1 MSPDNIRPEH
11 IRKYMDKRGIT
22 SRTQA
27 NREKTFLSR
36 VYRWG
41 YERGMVKGNPCRGVK
56 QFTEKARDR
65 YITDEEYDAVYQVA
79 PDVVR
84 VAMEI
89 AYLCLARQADVLA
102 LRRDQLREPGIY
114 IKQGKTAARQ
124 IKAWSE
130 RLRDAIT
137 LAESLPLK
145 SGISSVYIIHQR
157 TGLRYTR
164 DGFNSKWRKA
174 REVAKKTY
182 PELDFNFT
190 FHDLKAKGVSDL
202 EGTLSEKQ
210 AISGHKN
217 MGQTARYDRKIKI
230 VPVVGNQKK

>member
-1 MSPDNIRPEH
+1 MSR
-11 IRKYMDKRGIT
+11 
-22 SRTQA
+22 A
-27 NREKTFLSR
+27 
-36 VYRWG
+36 YRWG
-41 YERGMVKGNPCRGVK
+41 YERGSVRGNPCKVVK
-56 QFTEKARDR
+56 QFKEQSRER
-65 YITDEEYDAVYQVA
+65 YITDEEYNALYKVA

-89 AYLCLARQADVLA
+89 AYLCLARQADVLS
-102 LRRDQLREPGIY
+102 LRKDQLREQGLY
-114 IKQGKTAARQ
+114 IRQGKTGAKQ
-124 IKAWSE
+124 IKEWSV
-130 RLRDAIT
+130 RLRNAIT
-137 LAESLPLK
+137 LAESLPLQP
-145 SGISSVYIIHQR
+145 GISSVYIIRQR

-164 DGFNSKWRKA
+164 DGFNSRWRKA
-174 REVAKKTY
+174 KEAAKEAH

-202 EGTLSEKQ
+202 EGSLNEKQ